1 MMAEKKRQVSVTRP
15 FTSWYGDVVF
25 FIDESRKASV
35 SIRRFSDGP
44 DVDGKTWLTD
54 LYVHPD
60 YRKQG
65 IATRLIHAAKHYCHR
80 HHIEAVYLWTEREN
94 IAFYEKRGFQNVHQS
109 KQGTDGQVFYQ
120 MMATTQ
126 ENDNI
131 NNLHKQ
137 QHETNRSKG

>member
-35 SIRRFSDGP
+35 CIKRFSDGP

-65 IATRLIHAAKHYCHR
+65 IATRLIQAAKHYCHR
-80 HHIEAVYLWTEREN
+80 HHYEAVYLWAEREN
-94 IAFYEKRGFQNVHQS
+94 VAFYEKRGSQTVSQERHGNETVY
-109 KQGTDGQVFYQ
+109 K

-126 ENDNI
+126 ESDNI
-131 NNLHKQ
+131 KNINKN

>member
-1 MMAEKKRQVSVTRP
+1 MAEKERQVSVTRP
-15 FTSWYGDVVF
+15 FMSWYGDVVF

-35 SIRRFSDGP
+35 CLKYFCCCP
-44 DVDGKTWLTD
+44 EANGKIWLTD
-54 LYVHPD
+54 LFVHPD

-109 KQGTDGQVFYQ
+109 KQGTDGQIFYV

-131 NNLHKQ
+131 NNLHKK

>member
-35 SIRRFSDGP
+35 CLKNFCCCP
-44 DVDGKTWLTD
+44 DADGKAWLTD
-54 LYVHPD
+54 LFVLPD

-109 KQGTDGQVFYQ
+109 KQGTDGQIFYV

-131 NNLHKQ
+131 KNINKK
-137 QHETNRSKG
+137 QHETNRAKG